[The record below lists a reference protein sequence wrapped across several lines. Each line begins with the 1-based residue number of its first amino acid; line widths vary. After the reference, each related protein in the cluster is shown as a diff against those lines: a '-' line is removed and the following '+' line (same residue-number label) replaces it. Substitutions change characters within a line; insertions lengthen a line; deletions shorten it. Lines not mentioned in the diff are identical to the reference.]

1 MGGTD
6 RDPHGRKP
14 GPSRKS
20 RTDSESDGKRR
31 SLAAVSS
38 EKKADEKPKPRRR
51 RTDPKRRRRT
61 DSESDGKRT
70 RSLAAVR
77 SGKEADEQPPKP
89 SDLQDKKVIA
99 CGARLL
105 SPEPSEPAAVR
116 SEKKAGEK
124 PKPSQKPSEKPKAE
138 VIDIDSSSSDG
149 PKTKSLLQSRIDSPL
164 NAGSGSEASGSKS
177 SGSKSSAAGE
187 KGLGLQAALA
197 AGGTGGGGGKWFMTT
212 ASGGCPP
219 KPTPKPMP
227 AELKEYMDAKM
238 QSETGTTA
246 KAPPKSPPGPG
257 DRPTLVRTMCIYQC
271 CDPACQ
277 AQVHIS
283 KPIGE
288 RNETDTM
295 GVIVTE
301 FGHVRKIISR
311 YCVCRCGAWHFY
323 DMGCHTMSYFKVEH
337 VKPVPVESPVAPA
350 ASTAGASVAST
361 AGASVASR
369 S

>member
-124 PKPSQKPSEKPKAE
+124 PKPSQKKADEKPKAE

-187 KGLGLQAALA
+187 KGLDLQAALA

-295 GVIVTE
+295 DVIVTE

-350 ASTAGASVAST
+350 ASTAGASVAS
-361 AGASVASR
+361 R